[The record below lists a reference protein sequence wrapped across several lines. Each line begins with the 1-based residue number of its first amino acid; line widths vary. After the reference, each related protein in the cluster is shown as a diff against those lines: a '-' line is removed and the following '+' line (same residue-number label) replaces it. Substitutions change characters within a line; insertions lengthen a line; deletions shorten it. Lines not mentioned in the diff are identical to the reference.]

1 MKSVRVTSV
10 AETIQEAL
18 RPVVGGSLPVQ
29 LSAWD
34 GSVAGDPA
42 APHVR
47 LNGPEALRRM
57 LWHPGELGAA
67 QAYVAGDIE
76 LTDSI
81 PEVLQHVR
89 KVGAERGLADGR
101 PGVREVA
108 SALRGVLKVGGVLGT
123 RPRDPASQIKVAGKL
138 HSRSRDR
145 DVIHGHYDV
154 DSDFYQLILD
164 DQMAYSCAYVTRGDL
179 AGVETA
185 DYTLEDAQR
194 DKLDL
199 VCRKVGLDQRSGM
212 RLLDVGCGWGS
223 LSLHA
228 AEHYGAVVTGVT
240 ISTEQKA
247 FIDKRIHDRGLQD
260 LVTVELRDYRDVT
273 GRYDAVAS
281 LEMGEHAG
289 DKGYPDYARV
299 LHDAATDDARI
310 LIQQMSRR
318 GRHPGGGPFIEAF
331 IAPDMTMRP
340 VGETIEFLEQAGL
353 EVRDVHGLREHYVWT
368 VRSWQRRFDLHRS
381 EIERLVPAET
391 LRVWELYLAGGLLA
405 FEEGR
410 MGVDQIVA
418 VRRQQGPSTLPAVR
432 PATWSDP
439 RG

>member
-1 MKSVRVTSV
+1 MSSVQV
-10 AETIQEAL
+10 AGIAEAIQDAL
-18 RPVVGGSLPVQ
+18 RPVLRGPLPVR
-29 LSAWD
+29 LTAWD
-34 GSVAGDPA
+34 GSVAGDPQ
-42 APHVR
+42 APQVR
-47 LNGPEALRRM
+47 LHGPDALRRL

-67 QAYVAGDIE
+67 QAYVAGDVE
-76 LTDSI
+76 LGTPI
-81 PEVLQHVR
+81 AEMLQHLR
-89 KVGAERGLADGR
+89 RVGTERGLAGR
-101 PGVREVA
+101 GPGVRDIA
-108 SALRGVLKVGGVLGT
+108 TALRGVLGVGGVIGR
-123 RPRDPASQIKVAGKL
+123 RPADPPAQLKVAGKL

-145 DVIHGHYDV
+145 AVIHGHYDV
-154 DSDFYQLILD
+154 DSDFYRLVLD
-164 DQMAYSCAYVTRGDL
+164 EQMAYSCAYVTGAEL
-179 AGVETA
+179 TGTETA
-185 DYTLEDAQR
+185 GYSLEDAQR

-228 AEHYGAVVTGVT
+228 AERYGAHVTGVT

-247 FIDKRIHDRGLQD
+247 FIDKRIHARGLQD
-260 LVTVELRDYRDVT
+260 RVTIELRDYRDVI

-299 LHDAATDDARI
+299 LHDAATEDARI
-310 LIQQMSRR
+310 VIQQMSRR

-340 VGETIEFLEQAGL
+340 VGDTIELLEQADL
-353 EVRDVHGLREHYVWT
+353 EVRDVHGLREHYAWT
-368 VRSWQRRFDLHRS
+368 IRAWRARFDRNRCA
-381 EIERLVPAET
+381 IERLVPPET
-391 LRVWELYLAGGLLA
+391 VRVWELYLAGGLLA
-405 FEEGR
+405 FDEGR

-418 VRRQQGPSTLPAVR
+418 VRRRRGPSALPAIR
-432 PATWSDP
+432 PAAWSDP

>member
-1 MKSVRVTSV
+1 MKSVQVTGI

-18 RPVVGGSLPVQ
+18 RPVLRGPLPVR
-29 LSAWD
+29 LRAWD
-34 GSVAGDPA
+34 GSVAGDPD
-42 APHVR
+42 APQVR
-47 LNGPEALRRM
+47 LNGPDALRRL

-67 QAYVAGDIE
+67 QAYVAGDLE
-76 LTDSI
+76 LTASI
-81 PEVLQHVR
+81 TDVLQHVR
-89 KVGAERGLADGR
+89 RVGTERGLVNRG
-101 PGVREVA
+101 PGVRDVV
-108 SALRGVLKVGGVLGT
+108 SALRGVLTVDGILGR
-123 RPRDPASQIKVAGKL
+123 RPTDPAAQLKVTGRL

-154 DSDFYQLILD
+154 DSAFYELILD
-164 DQMAYSCAYVTRGDL
+164 EHMAYSCGYVTSGNL
-179 AGVETA
+179 AGSETA

-199 VCRKVGLDQRSGM
+199 VCRKAGLDQRPGM

-228 AEHYGAVVTGVT
+228 AEHFGAVVTGVT

-247 FIDKRIHDRGLQD
+247 FIDKQIHARGLQD
-260 LVTVELRDYRDVT
+260 RVDVQLRDYRDVT

-310 LIQQMSRR
+310 VVQQMSRR
-318 GRHPGGGPFIEAF
+318 GKHPGGGPFIEAF

-340 VGETIEFLEQAGL
+340 VGDTIELLEQSDL
-353 EVRDVHGLREHYVWT
+353 EVRDVHALREHYAWT
-368 VRSWQRRFDLHRS
+368 VRSWQRRFELHRH

-391 LRVWELYLAGGLLA
+391 VRVWELYLAGGLLA

-410 MGVDQIVA
+410 MGVDQIIA
-418 VRRQQGPSTLPAVR
+418 VRRRRGPSTLPPVR
-432 PATWSDP
+432 PATWSNP

>member
-1 MKSVRVTSV
+1 MSSVQMTGV
-10 AETIQEAL
+10 ADAIQDAL
-18 RPVVGGSLPVQ
+18 RPVLRGRLPVR

-34 GSVAGDPA
+34 GSVAGDPQ
-42 APHVR
+42 APRVR
-47 LNGPEALRRM
+47 LRGPQALRRL

-67 QAYVAGDIE
+67 QAYVAGE
-76 LTDSI
+76 LELAAPI
-81 PEVLQHVR
+81 GEVLQHVR
-89 KVGAERGLADGR
+89 RIGAERGLAD
-101 PGVREVA
+101 PGPRMRDVM
-108 SALRGVLKVGGVLGT
+108 SALRGVVTIDGVVGRRPADPAAQLKVTG
-123 RPRDPASQIKVAGKL
+123 RL
-138 HSRSRDR
+138 HSRMRDR

-154 DSDFYQLILD
+154 DSDFYALILD
-164 DQMAYSCAYVTRGDL
+164 AHMAYSCAYVTDGDL
-179 AGVETA
+179 AGFETA

-199 VCRKVGLDQRSGM
+199 VCRKAGLDQRPGM
-212 RLLDVGCGWGS
+212 QLLDVGCGWGS

-228 AEHYGAVVTGVT
+228 AEHFGAVVTGVT

-247 FIDKRIHDRGLQD
+247 FIDKQIHARGLQD
-260 LVTVELRDYRDVT
+260 RVDVQLRDYRDVT

-310 LIQQMSRR
+310 VVQQMSRR
-318 GRHPGGGPFIEAF
+318 GKHPGGGPFIEAF

-340 VGETIEFLEQAGL
+340 VGDTIELLEQSDL
-353 EVRDVHGLREHYVWT
+353 EVRDVHALREHYAWT
-368 VRSWQRRFDLHRS
+368 VRSWQQRFDRHRR
-381 EIERLVPAET
+381 EIERLVPPET
-391 LRVWELYLAGGLLA
+391 VRVWELYLAGGLLA

-418 VRRQQGPSTLPAVR
+418 VRRRQGPTGLPGVR